1 MVAVN
6 EVVSGMAP
14 FFLSSESVLV
24 LFTSG
29 TWAGYADEGV
39 SPKIKTRKRNRGTG
53 RVWLKPETL
62 RRDASIPVENTQKVR
77 QAPIIWEELSA
88 RGRPI

>member
-14 FFLSSESVLV
+14 FFLSSESVLA
-24 LFTSG
+24 SG

-39 SPKIKTRKRNRGTG
+39 SPKIKTRKRNRGTS